1 MHAKYLSS
9 TCFCCACSCRF
20 FFRFIFCM
28 CLSEKSFHKTRIRPM
43 KIVFWYIKRA
53 HQNDRYITFLSVN
66 KDEAKEKTKQT
77 NERRNEYLLRNFCDI
92 QTAILL
98 GSIFFFLV
106 SIVVQRPI
114 DSIFITS
121 EIFICHLTF
130 LGLDASQK
138 PHSAPII
145 LLRNE
150 YFCFQKWKKELQPNM

>member
-98 GSIFFFLV
+98 GSIFFF
-106 SIVVQRPI
+106 
-114 DSIFITS
+114 FGFYCCTTS
-121 EIFICHLTF
+121 NWFNIHYFWNFHLSF
-130 LGLDASQK
+130 DILRSWCK
-138 PHSAPII
+138 PKTS
-145 LLRNE
+145 
-150 YFCFQKWKKELQPNM
+150 